1 MHLFGKKPPPFS
13 KHLMITP
20 PEAKPDRHGVA
31 IVAMVKDE
39 ADYIAD
45 WAIFHRAVG
54 VRHFYIYD
62 NGSVDDSIAILRSI
76 LPPEELTIAPWVI
89 GMTDVA
95 MEKPINAQ
103 VLGYAHAILNYGAD
117 YRWMAFIDVDEFL
130 LPKTGNTVE
139 EALASVEGFPNIS
152 LPWHMFATSGHKT
165 KPSGSILRNFT
176 LRGREPICSK
186 KATTNFKC
194 VVDPCAVNQVS
205 VHLFG
210 TARFGEI
217 SANDAGT
224 RATRKKRRMP
234 SFYSAENLQLNHY
247 YSKSEEELK
256 AKLSRGPVSPATRR
270 QYEER
275 VMTAVRNIEC
285 DQIEDLSMVQFL
297 DRTGIRLSGE

>member
-1 MHLFGKKPPPFS
+1 MGLFGKKPPPFS

-20 PEAKPDRHGVA
+20 PAANPDRYGVA

-62 NGSVDDSIAILRSI
+62 NGSSDASIAILRNI
-76 LPPEELTIAPWVI
+76 LTEDELTVTPWVI
-89 GMTDVA
+89 GMMDVSL
-95 MEKPINAQ
+95 EKPLNAQ
-103 VLGYAHAILNYGAD
+103 VLAYAHAILNYGAA

-130 LPKTGNTVE
+130 LPKNGDTVE
-139 EALASVEGFPNIS
+139 EALSGVNGFPNIS

-165 KPSGSILRNFT
+165 RPAGSILRNFT
-176 LRGREPICSK
+176 LRGREPIGRK
-186 KATTNFKC
+186 KNTTNFKC
-194 VVDPCAVNQVS
+194 VVDPCAVNEVS

-210 TARFGEI
+210 TGQFGEV
-217 SANDAGT
+217 SANDAGL
-224 RATRKKRRMP
+224 RATRKKRKKP
-234 SFYSAENLQLNHY
+234 DFYSSENLQLNHY

-256 AKLSRGPVSPATRR
+256 AKLARGPVSPATRQ

-275 VMTAVRNIEC
+275 VMIAVQNIEA
-285 DQIEDLSMVQFL
+285 DQVEDLAMVAFL
-297 DRTGIRLSGE
+297 DRRGIRLFGE